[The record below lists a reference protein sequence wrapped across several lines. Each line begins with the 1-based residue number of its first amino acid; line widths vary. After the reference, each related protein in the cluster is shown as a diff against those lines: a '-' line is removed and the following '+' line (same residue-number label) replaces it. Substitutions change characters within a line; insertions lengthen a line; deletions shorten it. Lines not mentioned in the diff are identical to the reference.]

1 MWPAQTRP
9 AFAPMGLLSQEGL
22 SRFSKNSAD
31 GSVIELNN
39 FRKKRDGKRHN
50 ATSCSLTP
58 SAGRIEKRNNL
69 RPRPLFF
76 LLSIERE
83 QNSVKD
89 IFILEESAL
98 RWYPFSTVCIRR
110 APVGCAFFVR
120 LRAPPDAEDPEQI
133 EQAGAWVVRIG
144 LNVPSAVIGQKYPEG
159 RIADCT
165 FLCKRSPA
173 GIASNFMTR

>member
-1 MWPAQTRP
+1 
-9 AFAPMGLLSQEGL
+9 
-22 SRFSKNSAD
+22 
-31 GSVIELNN
+31 
-39 FRKKRDGKRHN
+39 
-50 ATSCSLTP
+50 
-58 SAGRIEKRNNL
+58 L

-76 LLSIERE
+76 PLSIEREHAAPRHCPIDGLERE

-165 FLCKRSPA
+165 FLCKRSRA
-173 GIASNFMTR
+173 LIASNSSMP